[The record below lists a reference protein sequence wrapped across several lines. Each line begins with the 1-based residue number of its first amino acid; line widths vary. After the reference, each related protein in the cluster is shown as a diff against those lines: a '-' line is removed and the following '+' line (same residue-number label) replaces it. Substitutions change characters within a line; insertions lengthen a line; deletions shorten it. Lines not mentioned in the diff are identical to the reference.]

1 MFRSFYPLFAV
12 SADINV
18 ELHHKEFT
26 NNTRFN
32 VKYDGDAIL
41 KQHPMTVDEAMLVMA
56 AKYNCKKH
64 PIMIGL

>member
-1 MFRSFYPLFAV
+1 MFPLCTV
-12 SADINV
+12 SAHIGV

-41 KQHPMTVDEAMLVMA
+41 KQHPMTVDEAMLVNTV
-56 AKYNCKKH
+56 KYIYR
-64 PIMIGL
+64 IMILE